1 MNKLTFTGICSL
13 LVLSLGCSNNPQ
25 QNIELGHAVN
35 KVNELQTLNPDAKQ
49 QNGTEV
55 HSNMDGQMG
64 ENILSTYRDH
74 IDRPQDVKNEIQV
87 NIGN

>member
-1 MNKLTFTGICSL
+1 MNRLIFTGICTL
-13 LVLSLGCSNNPQ
+13 LLLSQGCSNNPQ
-25 QNIELGHAVN
+25 QTMELGHAVA
-35 KVNELQTLNPDAKQ
+35 KMTELQTLNPDAKE